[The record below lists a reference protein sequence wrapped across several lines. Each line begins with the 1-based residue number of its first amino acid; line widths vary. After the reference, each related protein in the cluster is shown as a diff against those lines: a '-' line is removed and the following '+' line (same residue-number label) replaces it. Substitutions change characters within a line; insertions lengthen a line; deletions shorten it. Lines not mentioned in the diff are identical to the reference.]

1 MDLISGFLD
10 YVLPFVIVL
19 SVLVFVH
26 EMGHFLVA
34 RWNDVRVEVFSIGFG
49 PEIYGWTARNGTRWK
64 ISAVPLGGYVK
75 MYGDADPASSPDASL
90 AEMTPEQR
98 AVSFH
103 HKRLGQRA
111 AIVAAGPGVNFLF
124 AILLLAGLYS
134 IVGQPYT
141 PAVVD
146 QIVAGSAAERAGLQI
161 GDRISAIEGAGIDRF
176 EELQRYVQDR
186 PGQSLALTVQR
197 DGQPL
202 ALSVVPEA
210 HTLTDR
216 FGNER
221 QIGRIGIQ
229 SNQVQTVRHNP
240 LVASWE
246 AVKETVFLTGATL
259 KAVGQIIVGTRSAD
273 ELGGPL
279 RIGQMSGEV
288 AQGGIVPLV
297 WFMAIL
303 SINLGLINLFPIPVL
318 DGGHLLFYAA
328 EAVRGK
334 PLGQRVQEYAS
345 IVGLTLVIALMVF
358 ATWNDLVQLR
368 VVDFIGSLFS

>member
-1 MDLISGFLD
+1 MDIFSGFLN
-10 YVLPFVIVL
+10 YVVPFVLVL
-19 SVLVFVH
+19 SILVFVH
-26 EMGHFLVA
+26 ELGHYLVA
-34 RWNDVRVEVFSIGFG
+34 RWNGVKVETFSIGFG
-49 PEIYGWTARNGTRWK
+49 PEIFGWTAKSGTRWK
-64 ISAVPLGGYVK
+64 VSAVPLGGFVK
-75 MYGDADPASSPDASL
+75 MYGDADPASTPG
-90 AEMTPEQR
+90 AELEQMTADQK

-124 AILLLAGLYS
+124 AILLLSGLYA
-134 IVGQPYT
+134 IVGQPFT

-146 QIVAGSAAERAGLQI
+146 EVVAGSAAAQADLRG
-161 GDRISAIEGAGIDRF
+161 GDRVISVDGKEISRF
-176 EELQRYVQDR
+176 EELQRVVQDR
-186 PGQSLALTVQR
+186 PGQ
-197 DGQPL
+197 PL
-202 ALSVVPEA
+202 AVVVERGGQQLDMTLTPQP
-210 HTLTDR
+210 HVLTDR

-221 QIGRIGIQ
+221 TVGRLGVQ
-229 SNQVQTVRHNP
+229 SNQLQTVRHDP
-240 LVASWE
+240 FT
-246 AVKETVFLTGATL
+246 AVWQATKETVFLTGATL
-259 KAVGQIIVGTRSAD
+259 KAVGQIIVGTRSTD

-288 AQGGIVPLV
+288 AQGGIVPLI

-345 IVGLTLVIALMVF
+345 MAGLALVVALMVF

-368 VVDFIGSLFS
+368 VVEFLGSLIG